1 MITAELFTA
10 HLRHQ
15 LHRHGWPAAAGLL
28 LGLMALLWQLVIVQ
42 AVRSE
47 TLAQQAALEALRHQR
62 AAQSTPR
69 QVEGR
74 RLSDLHASLP
84 TDSDALAVIERLH
97 HAATLH
103 GVELPQGDYRL
114 SRDASGTL
122 LRYQI
127 TLPARGGY
135 PQLRAWLADLMN
147 ALPTI
152 ALDGLAVQRDDVGS
166 GRIDARVRLTLFL
179 KAG

>member
-1 MITAELFTA
+1 MNAELLTA

-28 LGLMALLWQLVIVQ
+28 LGIIALLWQLIAVQ
-42 AVRSE
+42 AVRDQAL
-47 TLAQQAALEALRHQR
+47 TQQAAQQALRRQH
-62 AAQSTPR
+62 APQSTPQ
-69 QVEGR
+69 QVAGN
-74 RLSDLHASLP
+74 RLSDLYASLP
-84 TDSDALAVIERLH
+84 TGSGALDVIERLH
-97 HAATLH
+97 QAATLH

-127 TLPARGGY
+127 TLPARGRY
-135 PQLRAWLADLMN
+135 PQLRAWLAELMN
-147 ALPTI
+147 ALPSV
-152 ALDGLAVQRDDVGS
+152 ALDGLAIQRDDVGS
-166 GRIDARVRLTLFL
+166 AQVDARVRLTLFM